1 MNKVAHYLQEHLI
14 GEVVTSDDARK
25 FFSTDGSIFQIAP
38 AIIAYPRNE
47 NDVRKSA
54 RFVWQLAERNRLVPL
69 TPRGLGSNTT
79 GSAINNGIVMVF
91 PAHLN
96 KILELD
102 TKSGSVVVEPGV
114 SIDKLQQALHTHGR
128 FLPTVPVN
136 HHYSSIGGT
145 LAKNSAGEHSIKYGS
160 IKNYVKKARV
170 VLSNGEVIETRRLSK
185 REHSKKMGL
194 STFEGEIYRS
204 VDTLIEES
212 HDIIKNFNL
221 NVAKNSAGYDV
232 FSVKRKDKSFD
243 LTPLIIGSE
252 GTLGVITE
260 VELDTEPY
268 NPKTTVITAKID
280 DINKCGDVLN
290 AIRSLKEAP
299 SIVDIIDKGIIDFI
313 SKTNPNQIKGIFSS
327 PYPAVYMIIELDG
340 ISDRKQAKAA
350 HKVKKILEK
359 HDINF
364 SVENDEEQK
373 LTARK
378 VRDLVSAF
386 VGYQEGPKQALPVVN
401 DAIVPAENFMEL
413 IKGIYTFCKNYQ
425 FTPALWGQAGDAN
438 VSFYPFLNIG
448 QLGDRQKLFRL
459 LDEYY
464 SLVIELGGS
473 ISAEEGDGRLR
484 APYLEKMYGSDL
496 YQLFG
501 KIKQVFDPYNIMN
514 PGVKLGSSIED
525 NKSILRDSYSL
536 AGKHNYLP
544 RS

>member
-25 FFSTDGSIFQIAP
+25 FFSTDGSIFQITP

-54 RFVWQLAERNRLVPL
+54 RFVWQLAERGRLVPL
-69 TPRGLGSNTT
+69 TARGLGSNTT
-79 GSAINNGIVMVF
+79 GSSINSGIIMVF

-128 FLPTVPVN
+128 FLPTAPIN
-136 HHYSSIGGT
+136 YHYSSVGGA
-145 LAKNSAGEHSIKYGS
+145 LGKNSAGEHSIKYGS

-170 VLSNGEVIETRRLSK
+170 VLSNGEIIETKRLSK
-185 REHSKKMGL
+185 KELSKKMGL
-194 STFEGEIYRS
+194 STFEGEIYRAI
-204 VDTLIEES
+204 DTLLEEN
-212 HDIIKNFNL
+212 HGIIKNFNL
-221 NVAKNSAGYDV
+221 NVAKNSAGYDI
-232 FSVKRKDKSFD
+232 FSVRRKDKSFD
-243 LTPLIIGSE
+243 LTPLIVGSE
-252 GTLGVITE
+252 GTLGIITE
-260 VELDTEPY
+260 AELATEPY
-268 NPKTTVITAKID
+268 NPKSTVITAKID
-280 DINKCGDVLN
+280 DINKCGEILHSL
-290 AIRSLKEAP
+290 RTLKELP
-299 SIVDIIDKGIIDFI
+299 STVDIIDKGIIDFI
-313 SKTNPNQIKGIFSS
+313 ARTNPNQIKGIFSS
-327 PYPAVYMIIELDG
+327 PFPAVYMIIEFDG
-340 ISDRKQAKAA
+340 ASDRKQSKSA
-350 HKVKKILEK
+350 HKAKKILEK
-359 HDINF
+359 YDVSF
-364 SVENDEEQK
+364 SMENDEDQK
-373 LTARK
+373 LSVRK

-386 VGYQEGPKQALPVVN
+386 VGYQEGTKQALPVVN
-401 DAIVPAENFMEL
+401 DAIVPPEQFMEL
-413 IKGIYTFCKNYQ
+413 IKGIYTICKNYQ

-438 VSFYPFLNIG
+438 VSFYPFLDVG

-464 SLVIELGGS
+464 GLVIELGGS

-484 APYLEKMYGSDL
+484 APYLEKMYSSDV
-496 YQLFG
+496 YQVFD
-501 KIKQVFDPYNIMN
+501 KIKQIFDPYNIMN

-525 NKSILRDSYSL
+525 NKAALRNSYSL

>member
-25 FFSTDGSIFQIAP
+25 FFSTDGSIFQVAP

-47 NDVRKSA
+47 NDVRKTA
-54 RFVWQLAERNRLVPL
+54 RFVWQLAERNRLVSL

-79 GSAINNGIVMVF
+79 GSSINSGIVMVF

-128 FLPTVPVN
+128 FLPTIPIN
-136 HHYSSIGGT
+136 YHYSSVGGA
-145 LAKNSAGEHSIKYGS
+145 LGKNSAGEHSIKYGS

-170 VLSNGEVIETRRLSK
+170 VLSNGEVMETKRLSK

-194 STFEGEIYRS
+194 STFEGEIYRAI
-204 VDTLIEES
+204 DTLIEEN

-221 NVAKNSAGYDV
+221 NVAKNSAGYDI

-243 LTPLIIGSE
+243 LTSLIIGSE

-268 NPKTTVITAKID
+268 NPKSTVITAKID
-280 DINKCGDVLN
+280 DINKCGDILHS
-290 AIRSLKEAP
+290 IRSLKDLP
-299 SIVDIIDKGIIDFI
+299 STVDVIDKGIINFVAQ
-313 SKTNPNQIKGIFSS
+313 TNPNQIKGIFTA
-327 PYPAVYMIIELDG
+327 PYPAIYMIIEFDG
-340 ISDRKQAKAA
+340 TSDRKQSKTA

-359 HDINF
+359 HDVNF
-364 SVENDEEQK
+364 SVESEEDQK
-373 LTARK
+373 LTTRK

-386 VGYQEGPKQALPVVN
+386 VGYQEGTKQALPVVN
-401 DAIVPAENFMEL
+401 DAIVPPEQFMEL
-413 IKGIYTFCKNYQ
+413 VKGIYTLCQNYQ
-425 FTPALWGQAGDAN
+425 LTPALWGQAGDAN
-438 VSFYPFLNIG
+438 VSFYPFLDVG
-448 QLGDRQKLFRL
+448 KLGDRQKLFRL

-484 APYLEKMYGSDL
+484 APYLEKMFGSDII
-496 YQLFG
+496 QLFN

-525 NKSILRDSYSL
+525 NKANLRDSYSL